1 MATSRQPGLRVSEYL
16 LEERIGEGA
25 FAEVWRARHHI
36 WESERVAVKLPTE
49 PEYVRYLQRE
59 GVMVHGLRHP
69 NIVRVLGLDPYADVP
84 YMVMELIRGPSLKQV
99 LQKHEKGLPIEPAIT
114 VLRGV
119 LAAMSAA
126 HAAGVL
132 HRDLK
137 PGNVL
142 LDLNGRPLGALGVE
156 HVKVGDFG
164 LGLADTDALRA
175 IAQSASLA
183 RSDRLVG
190 TLAYMAPELRDASPE
205 QVPDARSDLYSIG
218 VMLFEMLTG
227 QRPAGAEL
235 PSTLRG
241 EVPPGLDEVFR
252 RLYAHRD
259 RRYPDSESVLRD
271 LDARL
276 GSGAAPSSGG
286 ELPPLPSLDES
297 SRRSRRCPAC
307 GEVPDP
313 YDQFCTLCG
322 QQLVGEVRR
331 CPACGSYP
339 GPEDR
344 FCILCGARLPAL
356 QG

>member
-1 MATSRQPGLRVSEYL
+1 MATSHQPGLRVSEYL
-16 LEERIGEGA
+16 LEERIGVGA

-59 GVMVHGLRHP
+59 GVMVHGLKHP
-69 NIVRVLGLDPYADVP
+69 NIVRVLGLDPYAEVP
-84 YMVMELIRGPSLKQV
+84 YMVMELVRGPSLKQV
-99 LQKHEKGLPIEPAIT
+99 IQEHEKGLPIEPAVRI
-114 VLRGV
+114 LRGI
-119 LAAMSAA
+119 LEAMTAA

-142 LDLNGRPLGALGVE
+142 LDLNGQRLSALTE
-156 HVKVGDFG
+156 EQVKVGDFG

-190 TLAYMAPELRDASPE
+190 TLAYMAPELRDAPPE
-205 QVPDARSDLYSIG
+205 QVPDARSDLYAIG

-235 PSTLRG
+235 PGTLRAG
-241 EVPPGLDEVFR
+241 IPPGLDEIFC

-259 RRYPDSESVLRD
+259 RRYASAESVLRD

-276 GSGAAPSSGG
+276 SGGGPRRTGAA
-286 ELPPLPSLDES
+286 ERPPLPAGPAQPQEH
-297 SRRSRRCPAC
+297 CPAC
-307 GEVPDP
+307 GETAEP
-313 YDQFCTLCG
+313 YDQFCTQCG
-322 QQLVGEVRR
+322 QQLVHEVRR
-331 CPACGSYP
+331 CSGCGFYP

-344 FCILCGARLPAL
+344 YCILCGARLPAL
-356 QG
+356 QE